1 MKITRENI
9 ADHLVEYQ
17 LNMIGK
23 TIEDVKNDPD
33 WYYNNTWGTEQY
45 LQFRKYSVDLIK
57 KTFRCNKRKA
67 DSTFDWFNLNFG
79 LRVIPTKEEHEQIK
93 QLVENELKL
102 KGREF

>member
-1 MKITRENI
+1 MKVTRENI

-33 WYYNNTWGTEQY
+33 WYYNNTWSTEEY

-93 QLVENELKL
+93 KLVENELKL